1 MYWSLEYREPG
12 DCKVTKQHQC
22 ILFSYLACSRFI
34 LVFITNVFVIFHIR
48 QFPSLFGE
56 QPRGKKRLT
65 SPAPAPCI
73 VKRTNFNM
81 YVLSGPSQFSPKGSE
96 ELEHAYAGLGKRMLS
111 LPDNLIHSEVIILY
125 NIVDCSMIKNVNNFL
140 YSESYFTLF

>member
-1 MYWSLEYREPG
+1 
-12 DCKVTKQHQC
+12 
-22 ILFSYLACSRFI
+22 
-34 LVFITNVFVIFHIR
+34 
-48 QFPSLFGE
+48 
-56 QPRGKKRLT
+56 
-65 SPAPAPCI
+65 
-73 VKRTNFNM
+73 M

-140 YSESYFTLF
+140 YSESYFTF